1 MTTKLIHALH
11 RALGAQLSAYG
22 WRGAPRCL
30 LSMALGM
37 WIAEGKKRLA
47 ALTYLVSEG
56 ALSGSSTGS
65 AGLQSRSKSC
75 EGK

>member
-11 RALGAQLSAYG
+11 RALGAQLSSYG

-37 WIAEGKKRLA
+37 WIAEGKKGLA

-56 ALSGSSTGS
+56 ALSRFFNGERWPAEQIQKLRG
-65 AGLQSRSKSC
+65 
-75 EGK
+75 